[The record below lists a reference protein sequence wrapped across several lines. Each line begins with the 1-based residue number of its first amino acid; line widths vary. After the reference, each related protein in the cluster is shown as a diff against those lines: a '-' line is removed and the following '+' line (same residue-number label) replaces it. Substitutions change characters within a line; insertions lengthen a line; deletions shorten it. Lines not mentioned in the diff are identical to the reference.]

1 MKASA
6 RLNKEIQDLSTN
18 PIDNVEV
25 NLQDDNVV
33 KWDVKIG
40 GPSESPY
47 EGGTFL
53 VELDFS
59 DNYPFKAP
67 KILFKTKIYHPN
79 VETATG
85 KICTQA
91 IEKSWV
97 PTQNARYVIE
107 CIVSLMSSPR
117 GEDPLEQAIADQFI
131 NKYDDFVRDARKW
144 TTDYA

>member
-1 MKASA
+1 MKATA
-6 RLNKEIQDLSTN
+6 RLNKEFGDITSN
-18 PIDNVEV
+18 PIGGVEV
-25 NLQDDNVV
+25 GYSGEEIS
-33 KWDVKIG
+33 KWDVKIN
-40 GPSESPY
+40 GPEGSPY
-47 EGGTFL
+47 EGGVFV

-79 VETATG
+79 VETASG

-107 CIVSLMSSPR
+107 SIVSLM
-117 GEDPLEQAIADQFI
+117 
-131 NKYDDFVRDARKW
+131 DAP
-144 TTDYA
+144 